1 MGATCSW
8 SLGSY
13 QAWET
18 VLTRSSNYTSS
29 LALWVPAEP
38 NMQNDRVLSQPV
50 SLHHILLCWF
60 RSAFL
65 TRSLNWFAQLSSPA
79 RGDFSLCVQMS
90 HKHCLHLR
98 LPGLNPW
105 GPQLF
110 PRLSIP
116 LLFACHSMQDEHM
129 QRVLHVLPRYFHS
142 PSPLLPPEMNKHWAQ
157 SRSLVMVIMVLKRF
171 VSWGTIF

>member
-1 MGATCSW
+1 MGAPSSW
-8 SLGSY
+8 SFGSY
-13 QAWET
+13 HAWET
-18 VLTRSSNYTSS
+18 VLIRSSNCTSS
-29 LALWVPAEP
+29 LALWVPAELD
-38 NMQNDRVLSQPV
+38 MQNDCVLSQPV

-60 RSAFL
+60 LSPFL
-65 TRSLNWFAQLSSPA
+65 IQSLNWFTQLSFPA

-90 HKHCLHLR
+90 HIHCLHLR

-129 QRVLHVLPRYFHS
+129 QWYFACFLITFTLLHHHSHLKWISTEPKVEVL
-142 PSPLLPPEMNKHWAQ
+142 
-157 SRSLVMVIMVLKRF
+157 
-171 VSWGTIF
+171 